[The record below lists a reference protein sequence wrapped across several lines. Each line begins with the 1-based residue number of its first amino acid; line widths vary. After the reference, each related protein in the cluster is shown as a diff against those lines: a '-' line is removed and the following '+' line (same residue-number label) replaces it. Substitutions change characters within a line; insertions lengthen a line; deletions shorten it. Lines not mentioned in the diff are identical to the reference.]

1 MTTPRLAGYTLESRA
16 AHLVLGSL
24 DYEFSKL
31 GAMFTLPCLKTSV
44 KRTYS
49 VGHSSL
55 SRVEYY

>member
-1 MTTPRLAGYTLESRA
+1 MTTPRLAGYNLESRA

-44 KRTYS
+44 NRTDS
-49 VGHSSL
+49 AGLSSL
-55 SRVEYY
+55 SLVEDY